1 MKLFSFGPSAREQFA
16 LAALAAAGV
25 DESAFAVALE
35 ARNPNFLRDALE
47 SATADPVA
55 AQHLQTVTARLSALE
70 AGLLAAG
77 LNADLVAG
85 DATHLEKTLA
95 ERASRTAAETL
106 AGHGIPPLKAG
117 SPPDGPSAAA
127 ELSLVEFKSLSPAE
141 RLAFCKRNGRLTE

>member
-47 SATADPVA
+47 AVAADPVA
-55 AQHLQTVTARLSALE
+55 AEHLQTVTARLSALE
-70 AGLLAAG
+70 TGLLAAG

-85 DATHLEKTLA
+85 DATHLTTA
-95 ERASRTAAETL
+95 ITERTSRLAAEQL
-106 AGHGIPPLKAG
+106 AGHGIAPLPAGAPPAG
-117 SPPDGPSAAA
+117 PAAA
-127 ELSLVEFKSLSPAE
+127 AVLSFAEFKSLSPADQ
-141 RLAFCKRNGRLTE
+141 LAFCKRNGRLTE